1 MIRPRR
7 LGALCCFLL
16 ISGFAGQGIEAWAQQ
31 KGEGVRPEVGKP
43 LQAAQ
48 ALVKQRRG
56 RDALHEVA
64 KAEAVGNRTPYENFL
79 IQQMRGSA
87 AMAAGDSETA
97 IKAFEAVL
105 ASGRVSGREATPMV
119 QAVAVSYYQKKDY
132 ANAAKWTQRYF
143 KEGGSDPQMRTVLLQ
158 SYFLGNDCTSVNR
171 MLGNVVEEGG
181 GRKPSEEE
189 LQILANC
196 YLRQKDTGGY
206 VSAIEKLVVHYP
218 KKQYWTDL
226 LARVQ
231 KKPGFSDRLGV
242 HVYRLRFATGN
253 LTTASDYMEMVQL
266 ALQAGVPAEAKAVLD
281 KGYAEGILGKGDQAD
296 RHGRLRDLVNK
307 SLEESRANRANEE
320 KEAAAAKD
328 GNALVKV
335 GLNYAY
341 EGNTQK
347 GFQLIEQGIKR
358 GGLKRP
364 EDAKLRLGEAQLH
377 AGQKQRGVQTLR
389 EVRGNDG
396 AADIARLWVLYA
408 RA

>member
-1 MIRPRR
+1 MIRR
-7 LGALCCFLL
+7 LSTFFCALLVFGL
-16 ISGFAGQGIEAWAQQ
+16 AGHGIEARAQQ
-31 KGEGVRPEVGKP
+31 AVRPEVGTP
-43 LQAAQ
+43 LQHAQ
-48 ALVKQRRG
+48 TLIKQRKG
-56 RDALHEVA
+56 REALAEVA
-64 KAEAVGNRTPYENFL
+64 KAEAAPNRTPYENFL

-87 AMAAGDSETA
+87 AVVAGDSDAA

-105 ASGRVSGREATPMV
+105 ASGRMSGRETTPIV
-119 QAVAVSYYQKKDY
+119 QAVAVAYYQKKDY

-143 KEGGSDPQMRTVLLQ
+143 KEGGKDGQMRTVLLQ
-158 SYFLGNDCTSVNR
+158 SYYLGNDCNSVSK
-171 MLGNVVEEGG
+171 MLGAALEEGAAN
-181 GRKPSEEE
+181 GRKPSEDE

-206 VSAIEKLVVHYP
+206 VAAIEKLVIHYP

-253 LTTASDYMEMVQL
+253 LATANDYMEMTQL
-266 ALQAGVPAEAKAVLD
+266 AVQAGVPAEAKVVMD
-281 KGYAEGILGKGDQAD
+281 KGYAEGVLGKGDQAE
-296 RHGRLRDLVNK
+296 RHGRLRDLVTK
-307 SLEESRANRANEE
+307 ALAESKARRAEQE
-320 KEAAAAKD
+320 KEALAAKD
-328 GNALVKV
+328 GNALVTV
-335 GLNYAY
+335 GLNYVY
-341 EGNTQK
+341 EGEAQK
-347 GFQLIEQGIKR
+347 GFRLIEQGIKK

-389 EVRGNDG
+389 EVRGKDG
-396 AADIARLWVLYA
+396 AADIARLWVLHT

>member
-1 MIRPRR
+1 MIRR
-7 LGALCCFLL
+7 LSTLFCTLL
-16 ISGFAGQGIEAWAQQ
+16 VIGLAGYGTEARAQQ
-31 KGEGVRPEVGKP
+31 GVRPEVGNP

-48 ALVKQRRG
+48 ALVKQRKG
-56 RDALHEVA
+56 REALAEVA
-64 KAEAVGNRTPYENFL
+64 KAEAAPNRTPYENFL

-87 AMAAGDSETA
+87 AVVAGDSDAA

-105 ASGRVSGREATPMV
+105 ASGRLSGRETTPIV
-119 QAVAVSYYQKKDY
+119 QAVAVAYYQKKDY

-143 KEGGSDPQMRTVLLQ
+143 KEGGNDGQMRTMLLQ
-158 SYFLGNDCTSVNR
+158 SYYLGNDCNSVNK
-171 MLGNVVEEGG
+171 MLGAALDEGAAN
-181 GRKPSEEE
+181 GRRPTEDE

-206 VSAIEKLVVHYP
+206 VAAIEKLVIHYP

-253 LTTASDYMEMVQL
+253 LTTANDYMEMAQL
-266 ALQAGVPAEAKAVLD
+266 ALQSGVPAEAKAVID
-281 KGYAEGILGKGDQAD
+281 KGYAEGILGKGDQAE

-307 SLEESRANRANEE
+307 SLEQAKANRANEE
-320 KEAAAAKD
+320 KEALAAKD
-328 GNALVKV
+328 GDALVKV
-335 GLNYAY
+335 GLNYVY
-341 EGNTQK
+341 EGDTQK
-347 GFQLIEQGIKR
+347 GFRLIEQGIKK

-389 EVRGNDG
+389 EVRGKDG
-396 AADIARLWVLYA
+396 AADIARLWVLHA